1 MEHYFPKKII
11 AVVLTPFIVVS
22 MLSFWLL
29 TQYLADEQIHPV
41 VFVVITTMIVI
52 GTLVTLFK

>member
-1 MEHYFPKKII
+1 MEHFFPKKII
-11 AVVLTPFIVVS
+11 AIVLTLFIVVS

-41 VFVVITTMIVI
+41 VFIVITMTIII
-52 GTLVTLFK
+52 GTLMTLCK

>member
-1 MEHYFPKKII
+1 MEHFFPKKII
-11 AVVLTPFIVVS
+11 AIVLTPFIVVS

-41 VFVVITTMIVI
+41 VFIVITMAIII
-52 GTLVTLFK
+52 GTLITLSE

>member
-1 MEHYFPKKII
+1 MEHFFPKKII
-11 AVVLTPFIVVS
+11 AIVLAPFIVVS

-41 VFVVITTMIVI
+41 VFFVTTTVIII
-52 GTLVTLFK
+52 GTLLTLYE

>member
-1 MEHYFPKKII
+1 MEHFFPKKII
-11 AVVLTPFIVVS
+11 AIVLAPFIVVS

-41 VFVVITTMIVI
+41 VFIVTTTVIII
-52 GTLVTLFK
+52 GTLMTLYE